1 MELKLGK
8 ENVISSRL
16 QSPLVRNG
24 SGAGGE
30 GGVKST
36 DGRLRF
42 PRCTREEVY
51 RHLIECIRQVR
62 PDLEIGLCLEEEAMF
77 AAVALRKAVG
87 RCNCVL

>member
-8 ENVISSRL
+8 ENAISSLLDR
-16 QSPLVRNG
+16 G
-24 SGAGGE
+24 SA
-30 GGVKST
+30 KSD

-42 PRCTREEVY
+42 GRSTREEVY

-62 PDLEIGLCLEEEAMF
+62 PDLKIGLCLEDEAMF
-77 AAVALRKAVG
+77 TSLGLQRSMG